1 MKTVAEV
8 VEVSTVVDTEDILY
22 DHPYIT
28 PTLNLVS

>member
-1 MKTVAEV
+1 MRTVAEKK
-8 VEVSTVVDTEDILY
+8 VDTEDILY